1 MLTKQKNYNIIYIKI
16 KHKIFMEVKK
26 MKSYKEY
33 PKKYLGGSD
42 YAALTMVG
50 CKENTGLTSAI
61 LHFGEDGIYD
71 AYFVD
76 ENAEIGSHYELIATF
91 NYWIKIY
98 DDYNLTTSL
107 SGSTINI
114 YRAGDYGCI
123 IQVIK

>member
-1 MLTKQKNYNIIYIKI
+1 
-16 KHKIFMEVKK
+16 MEVKR
-26 MKSYKEY
+26 MKTYKEY

-50 CKENTGLTSAI
+50 CKENTGLTSEI

-76 ENAEIGSHYELIATF
+76 ENAEIGNHYELIATF
-91 NYWIKIY
+91 NYWLKIY

-107 SGSTINI
+107 SGSIINI

>member
-1 MLTKQKNYNIIYIKI
+1 
-16 KHKIFMEVKK
+16 
-26 MKSYKEY
+26 MKTYKEY
-33 PKKYLGGSD
+33 PKKYLGSSD

-50 CKENTGLTSAI
+50 CKENTGLTSEI

-76 ENAEIGSHYELIATF
+76 ENAEIGNHYELIATF
-91 NYWIKIY
+91 NYWLKIY

-114 YRAGDYGCI
+114 YRAGNYGCI

>member
-1 MLTKQKNYNIIYIKI
+1 
-16 KHKIFMEVKK
+16 MEVER
-26 MKSYKEY
+26 MRSYKEY
-33 PKKYLGGSD
+33 PKKCLGGSD
-42 YAALTMVG
+42 YAALTMAG
-50 CKENTGLTSAI
+50 YKEDIGLTSAI

-98 DDYNLTTSL
+98 DDYSLTTSL
-107 SGSTINI
+107 SGSIMNI

>member
-1 MLTKQKNYNIIYIKI
+1 
-16 KHKIFMEVKK
+16 MEVKK

-33 PKKYLGGSD
+33 PKKCLGGSD
-42 YAALTMVG
+42 YAALTMAG

-76 ENAEIGSHYELIATF
+76 ENAEIGDHYELIATF
-91 NYWIKIY
+91 NYYMKIY